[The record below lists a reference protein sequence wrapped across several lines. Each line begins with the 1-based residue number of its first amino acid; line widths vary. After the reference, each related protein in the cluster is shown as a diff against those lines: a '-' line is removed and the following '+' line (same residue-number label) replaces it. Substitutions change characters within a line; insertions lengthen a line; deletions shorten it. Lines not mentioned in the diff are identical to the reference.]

1 MKLNLKRLLPGIG
14 FITLFALILRL
25 QGTTSGGLTTDEAN
39 GVAISMTGTW
49 GDMVQHLKDD
59 GNAPAFYSLTRVVC
73 QAFGDPM
80 GMNDVTV
87 KSLAV
92 LISVLEVP
100 VSYWLL
106 RKQLPKHICL
116 QFALLLA
123 CNPSLVRW
131 NNLVRPYGLLSIL
144 GLVCTYACVRTLSV
158 GAHKIWA
165 PIYGLTTALVV
176 YSHYWGAFVP
186 IGQAGMVVIGWFRG
200 WFGKKELYTWL
211 AGVAISLLVFAPQMA
226 ILFYQV
232 KHDLSPWDMVPPLM
246 TLIAEFFPSLLL
258 DLQYGWNA
266 DGQVRM
272 ITCNLLILLTLIS
285 PSVLMIPRMKK
296 IVRPLVQVETAQTQN
311 LPTEEQVGWD
321 FDGRLWKTTVICGL
335 LGCFLVNFILPSMRY
350 RYMMPFVPLV
360 YLVYMT
366 GIEALFQRRSKWLRY
381 FLCSVIWVFMFLPEM
396 ELNLVMPET
405 TTPNVVDK
413 INKEAVPGRDLVFIS
428 WQIITPAILRY
439 LKPEIDCLSFP
450 DLNRS
455 TYNYWP
461 GMTDRVREGGKERLE
476 KLFPMLEQVL
486 ARGGKIYVIEWAH
499 DVIGRDYN
507 DHKMVENTSFHQSW
521 TMRCDQIRTWLADHA
536 TQVGTNILAPGRDF
550 NIFLSIYRPR
560 QPGEK
565 TVPLPGSHVMPDA
578 DSEVNKKF

>member
-1 MKLNLKRLLPGIG
+1 MKFNFKRLLPGIG
-14 FITLFALILRL
+14 TISVFALYLRL
-25 QGTTSGGLTTDEAN
+25 QATQRSGLTTDEAN

-49 GDMVQHLKDD
+49 GDMVQHLMDD
-59 GNAPAFYSLTRVVC
+59 GNAPAFYSLVRVLC
-73 QAFGDPM
+73 STFGDS
-80 GMNDVTV
+80 DEVL
-87 KSLAV
+87 KIFAI

-106 RKQLPKHICL
+106 RRQLPKHICL
-116 QFALLLA
+116 QLALLLA

-144 GLVCTYACVRTLSV
+144 GLVCTIACVRTLAA
-158 GAHKIWA
+158 GASKVWA

-186 IGQAGMVVIGWFRG
+186 IGQACMVVIGWFRG
-200 WFGKKELYTWL
+200 WFGKKELFTWL
-211 AGVAISLLVFAPQMA
+211 AGVAISLLVFAPQMG

-246 TLIAEFFPSLLL
+246 TLVAEFFPSLLL

-285 PSVLMIPRMKK
+285 PSVLMIPRMRK
-296 IVRPLVQVETAQTQN
+296 VARPLVETPENQN
-311 LPTEEQVGWD
+311 LPSEEQAGWN
-321 FDGRLWKTTVICGL
+321 FDGRLWKATVICGL

-360 YLVYMT
+360 FIVYVT
-366 GIEALFQRRSKWLRY
+366 GIEALFKQRSKWLRI
-381 FLCSVIWVFMFLPEM
+381 FLSSVIWIFMFLPEM
-396 ELNLVMPET
+396 ELNAVMPET

-413 INKEAVPGRDLVFIS
+413 INKEAVPGRDMVFIS

-461 GMTDRVREGGKERLE
+461 GMTERVREGGKERFD
-476 KLFPMLEQVL
+476 KLFPMLQQVL
-486 ARGGKIYVIEWAH
+486 DRGGKIYVIEWAH

-521 TMRCDQIRTWLADHA
+521 TMRCDQIRTWLTDHA
-536 TQVGTNILAPGRDF
+536 TQEGTNILAPGRDF
-550 NIFLSIYRPR
+550 NIFLSIFRPR
-560 QPGEK
+560 QEGEK
-565 TVPLPGSHVMPDA
+565 TIALPGTHTMPDA
-578 DSEVNKKF
+578 DTETNQKF

>member
-1 MKLNLKRLLPGIG
+1 MKFNLKRLLPGIG
-14 FITLFALILRL
+14 TITLFALYLRL
-25 QGTTSGGLTTDEAN
+25 QGTQRSGLTTDEAN

-49 GDMVQHLKDD
+49 ADMVQHLMDD
-59 GNAPAFYSLTRVVC
+59 GNAPAFYSMVRILC
-73 QAFGDPM
+73 QTFGD
-80 GMNDVTV
+80 NDE
-87 KSLAV
+87 V
-92 LISVLEVP
+92 LKIFAIFISVLEVP

-106 RKQLPKHICL
+106 RRQLPKHICL
-116 QFALLLA
+116 QLALLLA
-123 CNPSLVRW
+123 CDPSLVRW

-144 GLVCTYACVRTLSV
+144 GLVCTISCVRTLAKGSSKV
-158 GAHKIWA
+158 WA

-186 IGQAGMVVIGWFRG
+186 IGQACMVVIGWFRG
-200 WFGKKELYTWL
+200 WFGKKELLTWL
-211 AGVAISLLVFAPQMA
+211 AGVAISLLVFAPQMG

-246 TLIAEFFPSLLL
+246 TLVAEFFPSLLL

-296 IVRPLVQVETAQTQN
+296 IARPLVEVPENQS
-311 LPTEEQVGWD
+311 LPAEEQDGWN

-360 YLVYMT
+360 FVVYMT
-366 GIEALFQRRSKWLRY
+366 GIEALFKNRSKWLKI
-381 FLCSVIWVFMFLPEM
+381 FLCSVIWLFMFQPEM
-396 ELNLVMPET
+396 ELNAVMPET
-405 TTPNVVDK
+405 TTLNVVEK
-413 INKEAVPGRDLVFIS
+413 INKEAVPGKDMVFIS
-428 WQIITPAILRY
+428 WQIITPAILRN
-439 LKPEIDCLSFP
+439 LNPEIECLSFP

-461 GMTDRVREGGKERLE
+461 GMTERVREGGKERFD
-476 KLFPMLEQVL
+476 KLFPILEKVL

-499 DVIGRDYN
+499 DVIARDYT

-521 TMRCDQIRTWLADHA
+521 TMRCDQIRTWLTDHA
-536 TQVGTNILAPGRDF
+536 TQEGTNILAPGRDF
-550 NIFLSIYRPR
+550 NIFLSIFRPR
-560 QPGEK
+560 KEGEE
-565 TVPLPGSHVMPDA
+565 TVTLPKIHTMPDA
-578 DSEVNKKF
+578 DSETNQKF